1 MNESLN
7 RNRQTSKRRLIR
19 DISLTTLGLELALP
33 IFGGVLF
40 GFYLDQIMPTKY
52 LHTMVFLLIG
62 LVVGYYNI
70 YKLIQLEM
78 YRLRLHHDQSGED
91 GT

>member
-1 MNESLN
+1 MNKSLN
-7 RNRQTSKRRLIR
+7 SNRQTSKRRLIQ

-40 GFYLDQIMPTKY
+40 GYYLDKVMPTKY
-52 LHTMVFLLIG
+52 LYTMVFLLIG

-78 YRLRLHHDQSGED
+78 YRLRLHNDRSGED

>member
-1 MNESLN
+1 MNKSHN
-7 RNRQTSKRRLIR
+7 SNRQNSKRRLIR

-40 GFYLDQIMPTKY
+40 GYYLDKVMPTKY
-52 LHTMVFLLIG
+52 LYTITFLLIG

-78 YRLRLHHDQSGED
+78 YRLRLNHDRSGED
-91 GT
+91 GP